1 MINMTTLSLELPP
14 ELYER
19 LAQEAKEVGDSVQ
32 VVAQRTLEER
42 FGLTPASE
50 REQVWQALQL
60 SGLLT
65 ELGPEMTARAERSTA
80 SLEEVQ
86 AAFDHSEGKPQR
98 DCLIEMRGPK
108 G

>member
-1 MINMTTLSLELPP
+1 MTTLLLELPP
-14 ELYER
+14 QLYER
-19 LAQEAKEVGDSVQ
+19 LVQEAKEVGDSVQ

-50 REQVWQALQL
+50 REQVWEALQL
-60 SGLLT
+60 AGLLA
-65 ELGPEMTARAERSTA
+65 ELGPEMIERAGRSTA

-86 AAFDHSEGKPQR
+86 AAFDRSEGKP
-98 DCLIEMRGPK
+98 LSEIVIEMRGPK